1 MRINGL
7 QLYNFKFFTNEDNT
21 LHIGGNNVLIWGENG
36 SGKSSIYWAIYT
48 ILQCSFKNAAGIDAY
63 FTDGHN
69 KNLLNI
75 HKEAADDAFIEMS
88 MDNGNTY
95 KIKLGDHSVV
105 GNTDLQ
111 LSAVSSDFID
121 YKVVASFLNFWHK
134 DEPNVYPVFE
144 EQILRFM
151 PFKSPA
157 PFTDE
162 YFDGALKTIMKGPPQ
177 DATSKKYST
186 KGAPAFDQYVKLVE
200 EFNRQFIEEIGL
212 VNVRANKLLQDENIF
227 NYDIEIELVYEPLS
241 YNFNGNRTEIRY
253 TEPKVVLFIRNYYGI
268 PDAVKRPQSFLNE
281 AKKTAIGLAIRL
293 ALLERRLAADKLS
306 LLALDDLLISLD
318 MSNRDVVLNLLFDEY
333 QKNYQIIIFSH
344 DKQFFQI
351 AKHKIDHSAFKSDW
365 LFWEFYINEK
375 DPKKP
380 KPRLFENETELAIAQ
395 RHLQENDYPAAANYL
410 RKHCESIIEKS
421 LPQYCHV
428 RTDSKKTNAVQ
439 PLNSMVENTAQFLER
454 INQPKAVAIANELKQ
469 YVEMMLNPLSHTE
482 RGVARHKTE
491 IKKVIHLLDSFEQ
504 ELNSI
509 KYLKT
514 AIAPKGDVFTLTLS
528 KDANIA
534 YNIRLKLR
542 EDLFIYED
550 SGKVLLSD
558 CLIDSLDY
566 CHSEKGEE
574 DKTGG
579 FAMHQNKELEQAY
592 RDITGF
598 HTINVPQVDDWE
610 NLITFEDG
618 TTLNSKMIIP

>member
-1 MRINGL
+1 MRINNL

-21 LHIGGNNVLIWGENG
+21 LHIGGKNVLIWGENG

-48 ILQCSFKNAAGIDAY
+48 ILQCSFKNADGIDAY
-63 FTDGHN
+63 FTDGHD

-95 KIKLGDHSVV
+95 KIKLGDHTVV

-151 PFKSPA
+151 PFKSPV

-186 KGAPAFDQYVKLVE
+186 KGAPAFDQYVKLVD
-200 EFNRQFIEEIGL
+200 EFNRQFTEEIGL
-212 VNVRANKLLQDENIF
+212 VNVRANKLLQDPNVF
-227 NYDIEIELVYEPLS
+227 GYDIEIELVYEPLS
-241 YNFNGNRTEIRY
+241 YRFNGARTEIRFVQ
-253 TEPKVVLFIRNYYGI
+253 PKVVLHIRNYYGI

-333 QKNYQIIIFSH
+333 QKNYQIILFSH

-351 AKHKIDHSAFKSDW
+351 AKHKIDHSTFKSDW

-380 KPRLFENETELAIAQ
+380 LPKLFLSQSQLSIAYN
-395 RHLQENDYPAAANYL
+395 HLLENDYPAAANYL
-410 RKHCESIIEKS
+410 RKHCEELLEDYLPEYCYANVEKQEPYTNHSLDSVISQSI
-421 LPQYCHV
+421 
-428 RTDSKKTNAVQ
+428 D
-439 PLNSMVENTAQFLER
+439 FLDR
-454 INQPKAVAIANELKQ
+454 INQTIAKAELVKLKQ
-469 YVEMMLNPLSHTE
+469 YVKILLNPLSHTE
-482 RGVARHKTE
+482 RGVQRHKTE
-491 IKKVIHLLDSFEQ
+491 IKSVIKILEDLES
-504 ELNSI
+504 ELKKI
-509 KYLKT
+509 KYSKPILEKGETIFLNLTKNAKT
-514 AIAPKGDVFTLTLS
+514 NYQISFTLTQ
-528 KDANIA
+528 
-534 YNIRLKLR
+534 
-542 EDLFIYED
+542 DLFVYDNGGGVDISKCKISSDRIKEYEN
-550 SGKVLLSD
+550 GNE
-558 CLIDSLDY
+558 I
-566 CHSEKGEE
+566 E
-574 DKTGG
+574 DKQFNYYPKLDIADAYKGITNHKD
-579 FAMHQNKELEQAY
+579 FAM
-592 RDITGF
+592 
-598 HTINVPQVDDWE
+598 PQIGDWHK
-610 NLITFEDG
+610 LFTFGDG
-618 TTLNSKMIIP
+618 AALTTKMVLT